1 MADETENGNG
11 NGDGTLELTQEELNE
26 RINAAAQ
33 AAVEE
38 LQASHRTEM
47 DTMQAALA
55 TERAERR
62 QAQVRDRARDLEN
75 AGHAPAVVVRAAEIM
90 LADTGDTVLELSQEG
105 SDDPVQMTATDIVLS
120 ILESFPEEQL
130 NLARTQG
137 TIKGGS
143 VKPGEDEDTRTVD
156 EKAEE
161 LLNELREKA
170 VTVTVPT

>member
-1 MADETENGNG
+1 MAGENENGG
-11 NGDGTLELTQEELNE
+11 VLELTQQELDD
-26 RINAAAQ
+26 RIAEAART
-33 AAVEE
+33 AAETATAE
-38 LQASHRTEM
+38 LQASHTSEM
-47 DTMQAALA
+47 QELRGELA

-62 QAQVRDRARDLEN
+62 QAVVRDTARDLES

-90 LADTGDTVLELSQEG
+90 LADNGDTVLELSQEG
-105 SDDPVQMTATDIVLS
+105 SDDPRRLTATDIVLS
-120 ILESFPEEQL
+120 ILEAVPDDQL

-137 TIKGGS
+137 SIGGGS
-143 VKPGEDEDTRTVD
+143 RKPAEDEDTRTVD